1 MYSHPRLFLFL
12 TQATLVLAC
21 ASMIFAMAPRS
32 ATATAT
38 TTAKVTSTTTTA
50 SKATTTKKK
59 VVTKKAVRKTTAKKI
74 IVPVVVTSTPNA
86 PFEFSGWIPYW
97 RTATG
102 TKDVLP
108 HLSQLTRV
116 NPFGYT
122 VKLDGTLND
131 ASKLEQP
138 GVWDSF
144 IAEARANNVK
154 IVPSVMWSNTDSIT
168 KILSDPEA
176 RSRHV
181 DAIVAMVNRNN
192 FDGVDIDYE
201 GKRASD
207 RDNYSAFL
215 KELYTKIGM
224 KLVTC
229 TTEART
235 PPESLYKVIPAD
247 LEYANDYKE
256 LNKYCDRVVLMTYD
270 QQSAD
275 IKLNRAAPGLYSP
288 VSDPL
293 WIEKV
298 VDFTAKDIQKS
309 KIIIGV
315 PTYGY
320 IYQVTPWD
328 DGTGYHY
335 DLLEAFNPRYATELA
350 TSLHITPERNRAG
363 ELSFTYV
370 PEDLSKNGLPTQEQ
384 LSAKAP
390 GGTSSALMAAL
401 GATEIAK
408 TSAVTNPFY
417 MLWWSDSKAIAD
429 KVALA
434 HKLGVR
440 GIAVF
445 KFDGG
450 EDQGVWNVLK

>member
-1 MYSHPRLFLFL
+1 MLF
-12 TQATLVLAC
+12 AVAPNS
-21 ASMIFAMAPRS
+21 ASA
-32 ATATAT
+32 AT
-38 TTAKVTSTTTTA
+38 TVKP
-50 SKATTTKKK
+50 
-59 VVTKKAVRKTTAKKI
+59 KAVATKAPAK
-74 IVPVVVTSTPNA
+74 STL
-86 PFEFSGWIPYW
+86 EFSGWIPYW

-102 TKDVLP
+102 TADVLP
-108 HLSQLTRV
+108 HLSQLKRI

-122 VKLDGTLND
+122 VKLDGSLND

-138 GVWDSF
+138 GVWDAF
-144 IAEARANNVK
+144 IAEARAKKTQV
-154 IVPSVMWSNTDSIT
+154 IPSVMWSDTDSISN
-168 KILSDPEA
+168 ILGDPVA
-176 RSRHV
+176 RSKHV
-181 DAIVAMVNRNN
+181 DAIVAMVNKNN

-207 RDNYSAFL
+207 RDNFSAFL
-215 KELYTKIGM
+215 KELYKKMGKKI
-224 KLVTC
+224 VTC
-229 TTEART
+229 TIEART
-235 PPESLYKVIPAD
+235 PPDSLYKTIPAD
-247 LEYANDYKE
+247 LEYANDYKQI
-256 LNKYCDRVVLMTYD
+256 NKYCDRVILMTYD
-270 QQSAD
+270 QESAD
-275 IKLNRAAPGLYSP
+275 IKLNKAAPGLYSP

-293 WIEKV
+293 WVTKV
-298 VDFTAKDIQKS
+298 VNFTAKDIAKN

-350 TSLHITPERNRAG
+350 ATLNITPVRNRAG

-384 LSAKAP
+384 LSAQAP
-390 GGTSSALMAAL
+390 SGTPSALLAAV

-408 TSAVTNPFY
+408 ASATTNPFY
-417 MLWWSDSKAIAD
+417 MLWWSDSKAVAD

-434 HKLGVR
+434 KKLGVR
-440 GIAVF
+440 GVAVF

-450 EDQGVWNVLK
+450 EDQGIWGVLK